1 MNAIDSDDEEENAK
15 QEKKM
20 KYKKLDMKKVNGVED
35 DPECGQMDEEGNM
48 ITGFNLKVYY
58 VILTHNSKKVGRNGR
73 RRVRFN
79 GSISLQENKT

>member
-1 MNAIDSDDEEENAK
+1 
-15 QEKKM
+15 M

-58 VILTHNSKKVGRNGR
+58 VILTHNSKKSRTKWKTESSIQ
-73 RRVRFN
+73 RVNFTSRKQN
-79 GSISLQENKT
+79 VKIEMSGWTH

>member
-1 MNAIDSDDEEENAK
+1 
-15 QEKKM
+15 M

-58 VILTHNSKKVGRNGR
+58 VILTCNHINQDEMEDGEFDSTGQFHFKKTKREDR
-73 RRVRFN
+73 DEWLDTLDWKA
-79 GSISLQENKT
+79 IK